1 MTYIYYIKKSTISQ
15 ESQQQ
20 KPGIQVTSYKL
31 QVSAPALSNAMTT
44 NTFSFQLLS
53 SQNSILKMTLFNQP
67 CLYSKIDKE
76 DPEEVSHRRAKFL
89 IYKTLQKAD
98 VVSRRSSH
106 PSSFLRMKLLRLKAK
121 IGKSLTK
128 LRRNIVSAVRFG
140 GIQKHSQSSVRALK
154 KMFHGGA
161 TNGLP
166 RPIFALEVWFLI
178 FFYCLLCIS
187 PFFLFL
193 N

>member
-166 RPIFALEVWFLI
+166 RPIFALEV
-178 FFYCLLCIS
+178 
-187 PFFLFL
+187 
-193 N
+193 

>member
-1 MTYIYYIKKSTISQ
+1 DYKYFLISTPLFH
-15 ESQQQ
+15 
-20 KPGIQVTSYKL
+20 KR
-31 QVSAPALSNAMTT
+31 
-44 NTFSFQLLS
+44 S
-53 SQNSILKMTLFNQP
+53 SLKMTLFNQP

-76 DPEEVSHRRAKFL
+76 DPEEVYHRRAKFL

-128 LRRNIVSAVRFG
+128 LRRNIESAVRFG
-140 GIQKHSQSSVRALK
+140 GIQKHSQSSMRALK

-166 RPIFALEVWFLI
+166 RPIFALEV
-178 FFYCLLCIS
+178 
-187 PFFLFL
+187 
-193 N
+193 